1 RREKE
6 KGNRRGRLNSGR
18 DRVAGRCR
26 PAPARSLAQLPRRER
41 RRGPASGAAA
51 AGLQELA
58 EVVLAKQAGGSKVLP
73 TVRNGRAQRLPSQPG
88 APVSLST
95 SKMPVLCYGITKKVV
110 SAILGDKKKNVARH
124 QSK

>member
-1 RREKE
+1 MADDERREKE
-6 KGNRRGRLNSGR
+6 KGNRRGRLGSGR

-41 RRGPASGAAA
+41 RRGPASRAAA

-58 EVVLAKQAGGSKVLP
+58 EVALAKQAGGSKVLP
-73 TVRNGRAQRLPSQPG
+73 TVRNGRAQGLPSQPG

-95 SKMPVLCYGITKKVV
+95 NMR
-110 SAILGDKKKNVARH
+110 KKK
-124 QSK
+124 